1 MHGAQKQGE
10 EMADRS
16 PTILITD
23 DVKVNRLLVKRCLQ
37 GYGYHFLEATNG
49 LEALEQLRASPVDL
63 VILDLMM
70 PVLDGFAFLEQLQDD
85 AQLSSVPV
93 IVNSSLDDR
102 LSIQKALALGSYDY
116 FIKTLPREQLEF
128 ILPLKAKN
136 AIHTK
141 QLLDESRE
149 RKALL
154 EREIQAAGRYQR
166 FLLPQEYSAPGI
178 DIATLYYAQLGVG
191 GDFFDFVPLTHNKTA
206 ILIADVSGHGV
217 LSAMVT
223 AILKPLFR
231 QYIQETESL
240 LAAFKRLNQ
249 DFLTLTG
256 ESDYITAFA
265 AIYDPTQAVLRYVNA
280 GHPPPLYNHHASDT
294 TDDLQTTGFILGVFD
309 ADWELEERTMTVL
322 PHDRLLLI
330 TDGISEATSS
340 TGTAFGTDILQHILR
355 HTAGSPLQH
364 TIGEIWSRLQEF
376 TQHQLR
382 DDVTGIAMHFQG
394 LPARYEI
401 SLGNDPGQVQSA
413 VDTVLSAIGDLA
425 SVQDKEAI
433 RSSLG
438 EILMNAIE
446 HGNLA
451 IGYDHKHA
459 RLAAG
464 TFDDLVETRRHMEP
478 YSSRRVKLEY
488 VIESAQVTLTITDAG
503 AGFDWQAIPD
513 PRLAAHV
520 GLAHGRGLLIART
533 NMDDCLFHPPGNRV
547 TLVKHFSPRSTISAP
562 YHSMRG
568 QEKGK
573 QYASCIEHERQ

>member
-1 MHGAQKQGE
+1 MT
-10 EMADRS
+10 R
-16 PTILITD
+16 
-23 DVKVNRLLVKRCLQ
+23 KVNRLLMKRYLQ

-49 LEALEQLRASPVDL
+49 LEALEQLRTFPVDL

-85 AQLSSVPV
+85 IRLSSVPV

-166 FLLPQEYSAPGI
+166 FLLPQEYSAPGM
-178 DIATLYYAQLGVG
+178 DIATMYYPQLGVG

-206 ILIADVSGHGV
+206 MLIADVSGHGV

-231 QYIQETESL
+231 QYIRDTESL
-240 LAAFKRLNQ
+240 FATFKRLNQ

-265 AIYDPTQAVLRYVNA
+265 AIYDPVQDVLRYVNA
-280 GHPPPLYNHHASDT
+280 GHPPPLYTHHAADIT
-294 TDDLQTTGFILGVFD
+294 EALQATGLILGVFD
-309 ADWELEERTMTVL
+309 EEWALEERTLTVL
-322 PHDRLLLI
+322 PQDRLLLI

-340 TGTAFGTDILQHILR
+340 TGASFGTDILQHIMR
-355 HTAGSPLQH
+355 HTAAGPLQH
-364 TIGEIWSRLQEF
+364 TIRELWSRLQDF

-382 DDVTGIAMHFQG
+382 DDVTGIAMRFQG
-394 LPARYEI
+394 LPAQCEI
-401 SLGNDPGQVQSA
+401 SLGNDPSQVQSA
-413 VDTVLSAIGDLA
+413 VDTVLHAIGDLA
-425 SVQDKEAI
+425 SIQDKAAI
-433 RSSLG
+433 RISLG

-451 IGYDHKHA
+451 IGYGQKHA

-464 TFDDLVETRRHMEP
+464 TFDP
-478 YSSRRVKLEY
+478 
-488 VIESAQVTLTITDAG
+488 TLTATST
-503 AGFDWQAIPD
+503 FEPVSQ
-513 PRLAAHV
+513 
-520 GLAHGRGLLIART
+520 
-533 NMDDCLFHPPGNRV
+533 NR
-547 TLVKHFSPRSTISAP
+547 S
-562 YHSMRG
+562 Y
-568 QEKGK
+568 
-573 QYASCIEHERQ
+573 

>member
-1 MHGAQKQGE
+1 
-10 EMADRS
+10 MADRH

-23 DVKVNRLLVKRCLQ
+23 DVQLNRLLVKQCLQ

-49 LEALEQLRASPVDL
+49 LEALEHLRTSPVDL

-70 PVLDGFAFLEQLQDD
+70 PVLDGFAVLAQLQDD

-102 LSIQKALALGSYDY
+102 RSIQQALALGSYDY

-141 QLLDESRE
+141 QLLDESQE

-166 FLLPQEYSAPGI
+166 FLLPQDYSAPGL
-178 DIATLYYAQLGVG
+178 DIATLYYPQLDVG

-217 LSAMVT
+217 LSAMIT
-223 AILKPLFR
+223 AILKALFR
-231 QYIQETESL
+231 QYIRATESL
-240 LAAFKRLNQ
+240 FAAFQRLNQ
-249 DFLTLTG
+249 DFLTLTD

-265 AIYDPTQAVLRYVNA
+265 AIYDPTQDVLRYVNA
-280 GHPPPLYNHHASDT
+280 GHPPPLYNHHASDST
-294 TDDLQTTGFILGVFD
+294 EALQTTGLFLEVFD
-309 ADWELEERTMTVL
+309 DNWTLEERTLTVL

-340 TGTAFGTDILQHILR
+340 TGASFGTDILQHIMC
-355 HTAGSPLQH
+355 HTAGEPLQQ
-364 TIGEIWSRLQEF
+364 TISELWSRLQDF
-376 TQHQLR
+376 TQHQLH
-382 DDVTGIAMHFQG
+382 DDVTGIAIRFQG
-394 LPARYEI
+394 LPARYAL

-413 VDTVLSAIGDLA
+413 VSTVLHAIGAMA
-425 SVQDKEAI
+425 SAQDKEAI
-433 RSSLG
+433 RLSLG

-451 IGYDHKHA
+451 IGYDQKHA

-464 TFDDLVETRRHMEP
+464 TFDDLVEMRRYTEP
-478 YSSRRVKLEY
+478 YASRRIQLEY
-488 VIESAQVTLTITDAG
+488 VIAPAKVTLTITDAG
-503 AGFDWQAIPD
+503 AGFNWQAIPD
-513 PRLAAHV
+513 PRLAAHI

-533 NMDDCLFHPPGNRV
+533 NMDDCIFHPPGNRV
-547 TLVKHFSPRSTISAP
+547 TLVKHFRHASPTVTNSQR
-562 YHSMRG
+562 
-568 QEKGK
+568 
-573 QYASCIEHERQ
+573 ASS

>member
-1 MHGAQKQGE
+1 MGLVHQGGE
-10 EMADRS
+10 GMADRS

-49 LEALEQLRASPVDL
+49 LEALEQLRTSPVDL

-85 AQLSSVPV
+85 VQLSSVPV

-102 LSIQKALALGSYDY
+102 RSIQQALALGSYDY

-166 FLLPQEYSAPGI
+166 FLLPQEYNAPGI
-178 DIATLYYAQLGVG
+178 DIATLYCPQLGVG

-231 QYIQETESL
+231 QYIRETESL
-240 LAAFKRLNQ
+240 LAAFQRLNQ
-249 DFLTLTG
+249 DFLTLTD

-265 AIYDPTQAVLRYVNA
+265 AIYDPTQAVLHYVNA
-280 GHPPPLYNHHASDT
+280 GHPPPLYNHHAADL
-294 TDDLQTTGFILGVFD
+294 TDALQTTGLFLGVFD
-309 ADWELEERTMTVL
+309 DNWTLEERTMTVL

-330 TDGISEATSS
+330 TDGVSEATSS
-340 TGTAFGTDILQHILR
+340 TGASFGTDILHHIMH
-355 HTAGSPLQH
+355 HTARGPLQH
-364 TIGEIWSRLQEF
+364 TIGELWSRLQDF
-376 TQHQLR
+376 TQHQLH
-382 DDVTGIAMHFQG
+382 DDVTGIAMRFQG
-394 LPARYEI
+394 LPVQYEI
-401 SLGNDPGQVQSA
+401 SLDNDPSQVK
-413 VDTVLSAIGDLA
+413 VVVGTVLHAIGDLA
-425 SVQDKEAI
+425 SAQDKEAI
-433 RSSLG
+433 RISLG

-451 IGYDHKHA
+451 IGYAQKHA

-464 TFDDLVETRRHMEP
+464 TFDDLVEMRRDTEP
-478 YSSRRVKLEY
+478 YASRRIQIEY
-488 VIESAQVTLTITDAG
+488 VIAPTKVTLTITDAG
-503 AGFDWQAIPD
+503 AGFDWQTIPD
-513 PRLAAHV
+513 PRLAAHI

-533 NMDDCLFHPPGNRV
+533 NMDACIFHAPGNRV
-547 TLVKHFSPRSTISAP
+547 TLVKNFSPRGSDHAELP
-562 YHSMRG
+562 R
-568 QEKGK
+568 
-573 QYASCIEHERQ
+573 ASR